1 MKKMPQLVGKTV
13 SYAKWN
19 LPGGTQFVF
28 VDHKSRNPGIVF
40 NSNWKI
46 CKQEPA
52 PGTKGVKR
60 VVLTVI
66 RNGETCK
73 VSH

>member
-1 MKKMPQLVGKTV
+1 MKMPNVVGKTV
-13 SYAKWN
+13 FQAKWI
-19 LPGGTQFVF
+19 LPTFTEYVI
-28 VDHKSRNPGIVF
+28 VNHKANDPGIIRP
-40 NSNWKI
+40 SNWKI

>member
-1 MKKMPQLVGKTV
+1 MKMPNVVGKTV
-13 SYAKWN
+13 FQA
-19 LPGGTQFVF
+19 QFKLSALVRIVY
-28 VDHKSRNPGIVF
+28 VDHKSNDPVIRA
-40 NSNWKI
+40 SNWKI